1 MKPVIKNIL
10 AMVMLVSLMLA
21 SCNMPLQKVETPPSI
36 PSVPAPVEPTNTT
49 APVAPVDTVVPEIVH
64 VMWPGSPA
72 GTLNQTVHD
81 QVDKTTAPQKQ
92 AFGGDDFKN
101 GKYER
106 PFDKDMNYMPF
117 ADLVTVYLNREDP
130 LWIYVSLKVNGPFT
144 KNPAEKVFFM
154 VEVDTDL
161 DSRGD
166 LIVITATPKST
177 EWSTESV
184 RVLTNPDVNVG
195 GTVVI
200 KPDSTLSEGRG
211 YYEEIF
217 NEGKGD
223 DPDLAMSRISK
234 TDKTI
239 VEIAFKNSLT
249 GGEEGQFVWLPWSSV
264 GMLDWSQF
272 EFNDHFTFEQAGYP
286 VKDDMKNY
294 PLKALWGVDNT
305 CRVASGFKPDGTLV
319 GLCQNYDPAPS
330 KGSSSECVP
339 QCIKVSDKIT
349 ICSPC

>member
-1 MKPVIKNIL
+1 MKPNSKVVL
-10 AMVMLVSLMLA
+10 AFVLLVSLLLS
-21 SCNMPLQKVETPPSI
+21 SCNMPLKKADLPPT
-36 PSVPAPVEPTNTT
+36 PAPPTIEPTSN
-49 APVAPVDTVVPEIVH
+49 PVPVVPEKTAGPDIVP
-64 VMWPGSPA
+64 VSLPGSPA
-72 GTLNQTVHD
+72 GNLNQTVHD
-81 QVDKTTAPQKQ
+81 QVDKSTAPQKQ

-106 PFDKDMNYMPF
+106 PFDKNMNYMPF

-144 KNPAEKVFFM
+144 HNPAEKVYFM
-154 VEVDTDL
+154 VEIDKDQ

-166 LIVITATPKST
+166 ILIVTGTPKST

-200 KPDSTLSEGRG
+200 KPDPTLSEGRG

-217 NEGKGD
+217 NAGQGD
-223 DPDLAMSRISK
+223 DANLAMSRISK
-234 TDKTI
+234 TDNTM

-249 GGEEGQFVWLPWSSV
+249 GGEDGQFVWLPWSSV
-264 GMLDWSQF
+264 GILDWSLF

-286 VKDDMKNY
+286 IKDDMQNY

-305 CRVASGFKPDGTLV
+305 CRVASGFKPDGKLQ
-319 GLCQNYDPAPS
+319 GLCPNYDPGPS
-330 KGSSSECVP
+330 RGSASECVP
-339 QCIKVSDKIT
+339 TCIKVNDKVT
-349 ICSPC
+349 ICTPC